1 MRILDQKRWKF
12 SFHFNSL
19 SKYSITGF
27 PMVDSRLSLK
37 LYTLLFL
44 FTQGRQSRRASRS
57 VLKYADDSVIV
68 NRLQG
73 VEHGPRP

>member
-1 MRILDQKRWKF
+1 MEF

-19 SKYSITGF
+19 LKYSITGF
-27 PMVDSRLSLK
+27 PMVDSRLILK

-44 FTQGRQSRRASRS
+44 FTQGCQSRLASRS

-68 NRLQG
+68 NRL
-73 VEHGPRP
+73 